1 MKAIRSKYPIRM
13 VRYSEGGP
21 ADRMMS
27 EQERQEA
34 EMRLAVAAAE
44 QQNRFVSEGVD
55 GELRALK
62 ESDPMAAQYIE
73 DELFADVNFN
83 PEGGADASQHA
94 WSAATVSD
102 LATAFDP
109 SFEGSARHSDYIR
122 KAFQD
127 EGNYKADKVN
137 NRTDF
142 RAGDILFKGRTDSQG
157 NELGP
162 QKFRQFRRDAAG
174 KGEFGGEEGYG
185 SHSDIIISTGSD
197 KRGTYYIVQGGN
209 VADGLYTRK
218 MYARDLANKYAGR
231 LTQ

>member
-27 EQERQEA
+27 DQEREEA

-44 QQNRFVSEGVD
+44 QQNRFVSEGEG
-55 GELRALK
+55 GELRVLK
-62 ESDPMAAQYIE
+62 ESDPLAAQYIE
-73 DELFADVNFN
+73 QELFENVGFN
-83 PEGGADASQHA
+83 PEGGASATEHA

-122 KAFQD
+122 RAFQD
-127 EGNYKADKVN
+127 EGNYKADKIN

-142 RAGDILFKGRTDSQG
+142 RPGDILFKGRTDSQG
-157 NELGP
+157 EELGP
-162 QKFRQFRRDAAG
+162 QKFREFRRDAAG
-174 KGEFGGEEGYG
+174 KGKFGGEEGYG
-185 SHSDIIISTGSD
+185 SHSDIIVSTGTD
-197 KRGTYYIVQGGN
+197 KGGTYYIVQGGN
-209 VADGLYTRK
+209 VSDGLYTRK
-218 MYARDLANKYAGR
+218 MYAKELADRYAGR